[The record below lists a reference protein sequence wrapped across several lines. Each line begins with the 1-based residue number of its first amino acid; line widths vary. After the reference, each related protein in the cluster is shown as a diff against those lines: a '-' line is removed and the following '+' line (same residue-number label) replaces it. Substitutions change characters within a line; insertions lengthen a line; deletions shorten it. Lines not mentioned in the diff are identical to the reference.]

1 MECNEDK
8 FINTYISANRLKLV
22 EIKQKTKGS

>member
-1 MECNEDK
+1 MKWDEDK
-8 FINTYISANRLKLV
+8 FINTCISENGLKRV